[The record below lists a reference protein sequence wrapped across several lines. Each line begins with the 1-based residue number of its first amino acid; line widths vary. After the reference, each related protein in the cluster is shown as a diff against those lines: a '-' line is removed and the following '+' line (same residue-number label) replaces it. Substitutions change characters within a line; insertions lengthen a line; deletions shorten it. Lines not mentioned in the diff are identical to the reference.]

1 MDFIEGIKTVGNSVG
16 INNISSYFL
25 VFFILFFTI
34 ILSVYIERIF
44 SLIKSIVIYQQKY
57 SFNILFLFINFLVV
71 LHEDLV

>member
-1 MDFIEGIKTVGNSVG
+1 MDFIEGIKIVGNSVG